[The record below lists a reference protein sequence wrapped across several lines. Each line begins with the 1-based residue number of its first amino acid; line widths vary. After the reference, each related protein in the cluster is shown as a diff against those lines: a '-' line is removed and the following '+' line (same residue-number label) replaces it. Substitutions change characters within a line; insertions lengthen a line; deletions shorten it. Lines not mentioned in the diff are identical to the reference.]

1 MTEFIGSAYQSEI
14 TVAATALDPD
24 AVGAEWLAGRASTA
38 FNEDDRAV
46 LFAAPALAGYAGAGL
61 SSEGAI
67 EWYSASASSPGAAGL
82 PGISRMYLA
91 QTLQGPAYALVF
103 HPAGKDCATKQ
114 TVYATGAVH
123 LDGIVVGGVG
133 AYPASAPSDVRF
145 CAKLS
150 ADGTLTAYIRAVS
163 GPQEV
168 RLFERATSS
177 TVAQNILLT
186 TVAAGATVE
195 IKFTAAP
202 GFQPREAPK
211 AKAWTSTLV
220 VYSFPVPQVAVRAA
234 DGAVAFRD
242 TEFGGAGTVTVRTSI
257 KGNPS
262 NAPTPA
268 EVTLLRR
275 RDKKV
280 ARVGWSGADGVA
292 TFTGLDTKNQQFVA
306 LAEYPT
312 NPEDPEAEG
321 YMRPVAGVSKV
332 ETS

>member
-1 MTEFIGSAYQSEI
+1 MTGFIGSAYQSEI

-38 FNEDDRAV
+38 VNETAKAV
-46 LFAAPALAGYAGAGL
+46 LFAAPASARL

-67 EWYSASASSPGAAGL
+67 EWYSGGASDPGAVTL
-82 PGISRMYLA
+82 PGISRMWLA
-91 QTLQGPAYALVF
+91 QTLQGPSYVLVF
-103 HPAGKDCATKQ
+103 HPEGKDCATKQ
-114 TVYATGAVH
+114 TVYSTGGANA
-123 LDGIVVGGVG
+123 DCIVVGGVG
-133 AYPASAPSDVRF
+133 AYPAAAPSDVRF
-145 CAKLS
+145 CAKLA
-150 ADGTLTAYIRAVS
+150 ADGTLTAYIKAVN
-163 GPQEV
+163 GPQDV

-202 GFQPREAPK
+202 GFRPQEDPK

-220 VYSFPVPQVAVRAA
+220 GYSFPVPQVAVRAA

-280 ARVGWSGADGVA
+280 ARVGWPGADGVA
-292 TFTGLDTKNQQFVA
+292 TFTGLDTKNQQFIA

>member
-24 AVGAEWLAGRASTA
+24 AVGAEWLAGRESTA
-38 FNEDDRAV
+38 FNEDDIAV
-46 LFAAPALAGYAGAGL
+46 LFVAPALAGYASAGL

-67 EWYSASASSPGAAGL
+67 EWYSAGASAPGAVAL

-91 QTLQGPAYALVF
+91 QTLQGPSYVLVF
-103 HPAGKDCATKQ
+103 HPEGKDCATKQ
-114 TVYATGAVH
+114 TVYSAGGANA
-123 LDGIVVGGVG
+123 DSIVVGGVG
-133 AYPASAPSDVRF
+133 AYRASEPSDVRF
-145 CAKLS
+145 CAKLA
-150 ADGTLTAYIRAVS
+150 ADGTLTAYIKAVNR
-163 GPQEV
+163 PQDV

-177 TVAQNILLT
+177 TVAQNVLLT

-202 GFQPREAPK
+202 GFRPWEEIK
-211 AKAWTSTLV
+211 AKGWTSALV
-220 VYSFPVPQVAVRAA
+220 GYSFPVPPATVRAA
-234 DGAVAFRD
+234 DSTVAFRD

-262 NAPTPA
+262 NTPTPA
-268 EVTLLRR
+268 QVTLLRL

-280 ARVGWSGADGVA
+280 ARVGWAGADGVA
-292 TFTGLDTKNQQFVA
+292 TFTSLDTKNQQFVA

-321 YMRPVAGVSKV
+321 YMRPVAGVSKLEV
-332 ETS
+332 S